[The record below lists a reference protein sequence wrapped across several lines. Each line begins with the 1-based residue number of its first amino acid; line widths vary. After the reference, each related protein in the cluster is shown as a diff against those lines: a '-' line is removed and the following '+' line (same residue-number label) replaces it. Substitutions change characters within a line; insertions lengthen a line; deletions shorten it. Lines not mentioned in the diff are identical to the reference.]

1 MVYNKNMNREDV
13 INYIEATFDVTGECL
28 WQSFPNYIIFRNKR
42 NKKWFA
48 GIMDVEKS
56 KLGIEGEG
64 KLDILDLKC
73 DPLMIG
79 SLLMNEGYL
88 PAYHMQK
95 SSWIAAV
102 LDDNACN
109 EEIKDLINLSYEII
123 DLKK

>member
-1 MVYNKNMNREDV
+1 MNREDV